1 MDMTKCS
8 RYIKCS
14 APICPLDNEMKLR
27 VVYDD
32 DSICKI
38 KPKELQKILGNKLEK
53 QYKKYVKFNLEAGGK
68 FTPWREVVKK
78 LCL

>member
-1 MDMTKCS
+1 MDMTQCS

-14 APICPLDNEMKLR
+14 APICPLDDEMELR

-32 DSICKI
+32 DPICMI
-38 KPKELQKILGNKLEK
+38 KPEELQEILGKKLKK
-53 QYKKYVKFNLEAGGK
+53 QYKKYVKVNLSAGGK
-68 FTPWREVVKK
+68 FIPWRKVQKK